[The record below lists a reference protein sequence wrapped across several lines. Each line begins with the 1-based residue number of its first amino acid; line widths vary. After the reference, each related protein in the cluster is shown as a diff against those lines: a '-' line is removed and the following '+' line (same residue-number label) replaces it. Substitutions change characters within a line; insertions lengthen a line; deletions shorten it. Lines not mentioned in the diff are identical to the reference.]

1 MDRQAMVRNSDDE
14 RCTCYSNEG
23 RPSSEKKQD
32 RPPGGLLKGWQLT
45 GRGPKL
51 SRMSGGDGGSGDLTG
66 VGIEALRY
74 LWTEYGT
81 FR

>member
-1 MDRQAMVRNSDDE
+1 MVRNSDDE

-45 GRGPKL
+45 GRGPKALFEGHRRRL
-51 SRMSGGDGGSGDLTG
+51 SKILCWSRDFGIWANSGNSLL
-66 VGIEALRY
+66 VLM
-74 LWTEYGT
+74 L
-81 FR
+81 